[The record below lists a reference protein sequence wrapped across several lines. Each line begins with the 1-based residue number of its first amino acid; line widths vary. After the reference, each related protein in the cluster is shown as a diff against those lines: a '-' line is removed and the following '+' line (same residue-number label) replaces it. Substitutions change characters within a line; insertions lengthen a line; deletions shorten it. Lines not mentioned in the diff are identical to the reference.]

1 VNRQAAKNAS
11 LREPS
16 ARVDSLARI
25 VVDAALEVHRIL
37 GPGFLESVYEQAL
50 AIELELRGVAFVRQV
65 PVGLAYKDRAV
76 GQARLDFLVDRSLVV
91 ELKAVEQLAPI
102 HVAQVISYLKATGHP
117 LGLLVTFNVTQL
129 RRGLRR
135 VVLSPPSI
143 SSGDL
148 GGLAVRSSGPTQ
160 PDTSE

>member
-1 VNRQAAKNAS
+1 
-11 LREPS
+11 
-16 ARVDSLARI
+16 
-25 VVDAALEVHRIL
+25 
-37 GPGFLESVYEQAL
+37 
-50 AIELELRGVAFVRQV
+50 
-65 PVGLAYKDRAV
+65 V

-135 VVLSPPSI
+135 VVLSPPTI

-148 GGLAVRSSGPTQ
+148 GALAVRSSGPTQ
-160 PDTSE
+160 ADTSE